1 MLEGLREVFDGYYK
15 QLPKK
20 FQDVYVIKDSGKK
33 REDYQSI
40 VPIGMLDEKNESEAI
55 TYADMAEGYSKSFS
69 HTAWAKGLRFSR
81 ELLDDELYDIMSD
94 KTKHLARAAWY
105 RKEYQHALL
114 FNNAAAT
121 TYFTGQDALALAS
134 TAHTLAGTPGT
145 TFSNYSASTDLS
157 VTSLDTAFNAIR
169 RFVDDK
175 NLLINLEPAV
185 LLIPPEMERVAF
197 EVLKSS
203 GAPYTADNQVNYYEG
218 KLRVM
223 TWKFLTDTDSWFILV
238 PKDELAPISFNR
250 VETEFDK
257 DGDFDTM
264 DKKVMAYTRFSNGF
278 LDPRFA
284 YCGNI

>member
-1 MLEGLREVFDGYYK
+1 MAMSRQTFPSLMLEGLREVFDGYYK

-20 FQDVYVIKDSGKK
+20 FQDIYEVKDSKKK

-40 VPIGMLDEKNESEAI
+40 VPIGMLDQKNESEAI
-55 TYADMAEGYSKSFS
+55 TYADLAEGYSKQFA

-81 ELLDDELYDIMSD
+81 ELLDDELYGIMAD

-114 FNNAAAT
+114 FDNAANT

-175 NLLINLEPAV
+175 KLLINLEPAV

-197 EVLKSS
+197 EILKSS
-203 GAPYTADNQVNYYEG
+203 GKPYTADYQFVSSPYVS
-218 KLRVM
+218 L
-223 TWKFLTDTDSWFILV
+223 S
-238 PKDELAPISFNR
+238 
-250 VETEFDK
+250 
-257 DGDFDTM
+257 
-264 DKKVMAYTRFSNGF
+264 
-278 LDPRFA
+278 
-284 YCGNI
+284 